1 MELDQVDQRLPGH
14 HHLHLREELLQF
26 GLLIGG
32 GELVIEKPSHGR
44 VPLRG
49 VKPEAR
55 IP

>member
-1 MELDQVDQRLPGH
+1 MCAISDLATESV
-14 HHLHLREELLQF
+14 E
-26 GLLIGG
+26 I
-32 GELVIEKPSHGR
+32 GR